1 MLIQRR
7 LRWLG
12 RSHRFFTEFPY
23 GELRDCARQA
33 GRPLLRFKDTIKCD
47 LKAAYINATSWE
59 DILADRDTWRHSVK
73 GGASRVEEDGRV
85 QTMCWRERRESSRR
99 PPHAP
104 YLPMSAQ
111 TAWGTV
117 TPGSGFTATRD
128 PAPPAPCANHRFFE
142 TRIPTTMK
150 LILHWRI

>member
-33 GRPLLRFKDTIKCD
+33 GRPLLGFKDTIKCD

-59 DILADRDTWRHSVK
+59 DILANRDTWRQSVK

-85 QTMCWRERRESSRR
+85 QAM
-99 PPHAP
+99 
-104 YLPMSAQ
+104 Y
-111 TAWGTV
+111 
-117 TPGSGFTATRD
+117 
-128 PAPPAPCANHRFFE
+128 
-142 TRIPTTMK
+142 
-150 LILHWRI
+150 